1 MLGVLSDARC
11 SLGSTSVNNA
21 YNVALNSASS
31 SATRA
36 HFVSPVMALEKLR
49 GDEGIRFLVV
59 VLSLARFFVRLI
71 ATSPSQLS
79 VARRVCGTEV
89 VHQKLLDPL
98 EVITVS
104 IAAILHITGTY
115 LK

>member
-1 MLGVLSDARC
+1 
-11 SLGSTSVNNA
+11 
-21 YNVALNSASS
+21 
-31 SATRA
+31 
-36 HFVSPVMALEKLR
+36 MALEKLR
-49 GDEGIRFLVV
+49 GDEGIRFLIV
-59 VLSLARFFVRLI
+59 VLSHTFFVRLI

-79 VARRVCGTEV
+79 VARRVCGTEA